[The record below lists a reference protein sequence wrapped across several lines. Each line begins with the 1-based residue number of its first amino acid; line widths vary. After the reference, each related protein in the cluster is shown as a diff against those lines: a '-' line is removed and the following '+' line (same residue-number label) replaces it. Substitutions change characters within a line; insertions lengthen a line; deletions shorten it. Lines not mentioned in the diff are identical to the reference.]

1 MVHVFQVLVTHNGI
15 VRCSSEPQRRLSS
28 LHTQHSVFQKFYAS
42 MQHSVF
48 QHFNRVRDVPY
59 LQVDVNPPA
68 TALIHALQVR

>member
-48 QHFNRVRDVPY
+48 RDVPY